1 MTPYLT
7 LLNDVLTNGT
17 KREDRTGTGTI
28 SLFGTQTRYD
38 LRDGFPILT
47 TKKIIFESV
56 VKELLWF
63 LRGETNIKTLGCGI
77 WNEWADADGDCGPIY
92 GHQWRRW
99 GYTDPGQVNGNRP
112 GLDQIAIIFKGI
124 VDNPDSRRH
133 IVSAWQPEELDDMAL
148 PPCHTMFQC
157 YVSDGHLDLQ
167 LYQRSCDLG
176 LGAGFNIAS
185 YSLLLEMLAL
195 AAGYRARYFIH
206 TIGDAHVYLNH
217 VEGLTKQLQREP
229 YPLPRLVIKRVPDF
243 SSPAAMTMTP
253 DDFDLVGYQHH
264 PFIKLPVAV

>member
-7 LLNDVLTNGT
+7 LVKDVLTNGT

-47 TKKIIFESV
+47 TKKIIFDSV

-63 LRGETNIKTLGCGI
+63 LRGETNIKTLECGI
-77 WNEWADADGDCGPIY
+77 WDEWAEPDGSLGPIY
-92 GHQWRRW
+92 GAQWRRW
-99 GYTDPGQVNGNRP
+99 TYRLGPQV
-112 GLDQIAIIFKGI
+112 DQIAELAANL
-124 VDNPDSRRH
+124 VNNPSSRRH
-133 IVSAWQPEELDDMAL
+133 IVSAWNVAHIHNMAL

-185 YSLLLEMLAL
+185 YSLLMEMLAL
-195 AAGYRARYFIH
+195 ATGYRARYFIH

-217 VEGLTKQLQREP
+217 VEALTKQLQREP
-229 YPLPRLVIKRVPDF
+229 YPLPRLVIKRAPDF

-253 DDFDLVGYQHH
+253 DDFELVGHKHH
-264 PFIKLPVAV
+264 PFIRLPVAV